1 MKRKK
6 KILNIKKFSYGES
19 LLEITISIGIALII
33 ASGLVI
39 STVNGLRNSQFSKN
53 QIQATKFA
61 QEGVDRVKAIRDRNC
76 PVIVGGT
83 SYLWFNDAVTTQP
96 LVWNVPAS
104 VISQDPL
111 MPTNFQASLTTTT
124 CELRQDTA
132 AETITNSSFTRKILI
147 FKNASTSS
155 LQVTVDV
162 AWNDASGA
170 HSSKLVTILTNY

>member
-6 KILNIKKFSYGES
+6 LFNFKKFSYGES

-53 QIQATKFA
+53 QTQATKLA
-61 QEGVDRVKAIRDRNC
+61 QEGIDRVKAIRERNC
-76 PVIVGGT
+76 PVIVGGI
-83 SYLWFNDAVTTQP
+83 SYLWFNDAVTTQS
-96 LVWNVPAS
+96 LVWDVPNT
-104 VISQDPL
+104 VISQDPA

-124 CELRQDTA
+124 CELQQNTV
-132 AETITNSSFTRKILI
+132 AESVANTPFTRKILI
-147 FKNASTSS
+147 YKNASNNS